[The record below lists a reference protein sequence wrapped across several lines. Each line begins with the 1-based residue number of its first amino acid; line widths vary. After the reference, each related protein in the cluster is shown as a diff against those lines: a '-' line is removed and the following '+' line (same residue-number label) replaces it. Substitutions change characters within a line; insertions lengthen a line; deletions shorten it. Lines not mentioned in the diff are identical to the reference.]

1 LTCLVISDLIHI
13 DYVAGLSS
21 VAVYIAIAHMLQHM
35 LDTSPSLKLGPSEPR
50 LEVEEEDETDSPTH
64 SLIQPKEE
72 GFLPE
77 DGVIEVS
84 HSTKQPAL

>member
-1 LTCLVISDLIHI
+1 MYIVIT
-13 DYVAGLSS
+13 
-21 VAVYIAIAHMLQHM
+21 HMLEHV

-50 LEVEEEDETDSPTH
+50 LEIEEVETDSPTH

-77 DGVIEVS
+77 EGVIEVS

>member
-1 LTCLVISDLIHI
+1 
-13 DYVAGLSS
+13 
-21 VAVYIAIAHMLQHM
+21 MLERV

-50 LEVEEEDETDSPTH
+50 LEIEEEVETDSPTH

-77 DGVIEVS
+77 EGVIEVS
-84 HSTKQPAL
+84 HSTKQPALLMFGSIKMHHPEEVART